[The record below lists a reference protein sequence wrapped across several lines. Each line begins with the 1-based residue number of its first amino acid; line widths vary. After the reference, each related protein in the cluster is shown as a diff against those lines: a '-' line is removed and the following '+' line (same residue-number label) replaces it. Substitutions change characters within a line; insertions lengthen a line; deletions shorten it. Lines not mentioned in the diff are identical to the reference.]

1 MSEERLED
9 FRYRMMI
16 RGYMNKK
23 EFQKFMDCGYKTAT
37 KLWNRSMSDIEA
49 EGLECIN
56 GGRFMLTKRAIG
68 CLGLSEKK
76 IIEAHER
83 A

>member
-23 EFQKFMDCGYKTAT
+23 EFQRFMDCGYKTAT
-37 KLWNRSMSDIEA
+37 KLWNRFLSDIKA
-49 EGLECIN
+49 EGLECID

>member
-9 FRYRMMI
+9 FRYRMLI

-37 KLWNRSMSDIEA
+37 KLWNGFLSDIEA
-49 EGLECIN
+49 EGLECIG
-56 GGRFMLTKRAIG
+56 GGRFMLTV
-68 CLGLSEKK
+68 
-76 IIEAHER
+76 ER
-83 A
+83 QIKYT

>member
-37 KLWNRSMSDIEA
+37 KLWNRFLPDIKA
-49 EGLECIN
+49 EGLECID

>member
-37 KLWNRSMSDIEA
+37 KLWDIFLLDIEA
-49 EGLECIN
+49 EGLECI
-56 GGRFMLTKRAIG
+56 GEGRLMLTKRALG
-68 CLGLSEKK
+68 FLGLSEKK

>member
-9 FRYRMMI
+9 FRYRMLI

-37 KLWNRSMSDIEA
+37 KLWNRS
-49 EGLECIN
+49 L
-56 GGRFMLTKRAIG
+56 
-68 CLGLSEKK
+68 
-76 IIEAHER
+76 
-83 A
+83 

>member
-1 MSEERLED
+1 
-9 FRYRMMI
+9 MMI

-37 KLWNRSMSDIEA
+37 KLWNRFLSDIKA
-49 EGLECIN
+49 EGLECID

>member
-37 KLWNRSMSDIEA
+37 KLWNRFLSDIKA
-49 EGLECIN
+49 EGLECID

-83 A
+83 S

>member
-1 MSEERLED
+1 MSEE
-9 FRYRMMI
+9 RYRMMI

-37 KLWNRSMSDIEA
+37 KLWNRFLSDIEA
-49 EGLECIN
+49 EGLECIG

>member
-37 KLWNRSMSDIEA
+37 KLWNRFLSVRYK
-49 EGLECIN
+49 
-56 GGRFMLTKRAIG
+56 GRRAG
-68 CLGLSEKK
+68 MHRRRTVHADKK
-76 IIEAHER
+76 SHRVPWTE
-83 A
+83 

>member
-1 MSEERLED
+1 
-9 FRYRMMI
+9 
-16 RGYMNKK
+16 
-23 EFQKFMDCGYKTAT
+23 MDCGYKTAT
-37 KLWNRSMSDIEA
+37 KLWNRFLSDIEA
-49 EGLECIN
+49 EGLECIG

>member
-9 FRYRMMI
+9 FRYRMLI

-23 EFQKFMDCGYKTAT
+23 EFQRFMDCGYKTAT
-37 KLWNRSMSDIEA
+37 KLWNRFLSD
-49 EGLECIN
+49 
-56 GGRFMLTKRAIG
+56 IG

>member
-23 EFQKFMDCGYKTAT
+23 EFQRFMDCGYKTAT
-37 KLWNRSMSDIEA
+37 KLWNRFMSDIEA
-49 EGLECIN
+49 EGLDCI
-56 GGRFMLTKRAIG
+56 GDGRLMLTKRAIG

>member
-37 KLWNRSMSDIEA
+37 KLWNRFLSDIKA
-49 EGLECIN
+49 EGLECIDR
-56 GGRFMLTKRAIG
+56 GRFMLTKRAIG

>member
-9 FRYRMMI
+9 FRYRMLI

-37 KLWNRSMSDIEA
+37 KLWNRFLSDIKA
-49 EGLECIN
+49 EGLECID
-56 GGRFMLTKRAIG
+56 GGRFMLTKRALG
-68 CLGLSEKK
+68 FLGLSEKK

>member
-9 FRYRMMI
+9 FRYRMVI

-23 EFQKFMDCGYKTAT
+23 EFQRFMDCGYKTAM
-37 KLWNRSMSDIEA
+37 KLWNRFLSDIEA
-49 EGLECIN
+49 EGLECVG
-56 GGRFMLTKRAIG
+56 GGRFMLTKRAVAG
-68 CLGLSEKK
+68 LGLSEKK

>member
-37 KLWNRSMSDIEA
+37 KLWNRSLSDIEA
-49 EGLECIN
+49 EGLECID

>member
-37 KLWNRSMSDIEA
+37 KLWNSLLQEVEA
-49 EGLECIN
+49 EGLECIG
-56 GGRFMLTKRAIG
+56 GGRVMLTKRAIG
-68 CLGLSEKK
+68 CLGLNEKK

>member
-1 MSEERLED
+1 
-9 FRYRMMI
+9 MMI

-23 EFQKFMDCGYKTAT
+23 EFQRFMDCGYKTAT
-37 KLWNRSMSDIEA
+37 KLWNRFLSDIEA
-49 EGLECIN
+49 EGLECID